1 MIRAEG
7 HVAKSNQGSSPSFKL
22 RHAFEVT
29 VSAPEFQLLPSLQY
43 LDVAALGRASKARID
58 VGFFKAPCCERHV
71 YAIVERG
78 IVVDLE
84 MSPCSESA
92 APPSEAVAFV
102 EAALKRAGRAGSQ
115 KWKPIPVGDFLANT
129 AERVRSQT
137 TCIQFTIFGI
147 TIFCC
152 RTDGGP
158 ISCAVI
164 EPIVVKK

>member
-1 MIRAEG
+1 MIRAEVY
-7 HVAKSNQGSSPSFKL
+7 VAKSNQGSAPSFKL

-43 LDVAALGRASKARID
+43 LDVTALSRASKAKID

-71 YAIVERG
+71 YAVIEQG
-78 IVVDLE
+78 IVVGLD
-84 MSPCSESA
+84 MAPCSDST
-92 APPSEAVAFV
+92 APPSEAVAFL
-102 EAALKRAGRAGSQ
+102 EAALKRAGRAGAQ
-115 KWKPIPVGDFLANT
+115 KWKPIPVGDFLDNA
-129 AERVRSQT
+129 AERVKSQT
-137 TCIQFTIFGI
+137 TCVQFTIFGI

-152 RTDGGP
+152 RTDKGP